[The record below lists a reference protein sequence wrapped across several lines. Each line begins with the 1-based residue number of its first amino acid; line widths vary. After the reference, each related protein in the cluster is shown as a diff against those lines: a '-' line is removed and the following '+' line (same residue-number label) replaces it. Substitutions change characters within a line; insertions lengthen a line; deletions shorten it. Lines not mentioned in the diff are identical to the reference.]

1 MCFPLAIL
9 AVLGVRYPF
18 KIYSTAEPTAPS
30 PSGRVFL
37 PLSMRSVHFGDSN
50 VLPSPSA
57 DGKGDVDK
65 GQTRDKQKMSLNM
78 SDKKDEGKKK
88 SAIAAGQAEVEA
100 EIEVEEEVEV
110 VAASHPCSALRL
122 CYQVVLGLL
131 GSPDLVL
138 LYYCLPSFSFVALY
152 SILPHK
158 VSHITCTR
166 SHTIPVLT
174 VACI

>member
-18 KIYSTAEPTAPS
+18 KICSTAEPASSS
-30 PSGRVFL
+30 PPERIFL

-50 VLPSPSA
+50 VLSSPSA
-57 DGKGDVDK
+57 DRTDDVDK
-65 GQTRDKQKMSLNM
+65 GNTRDKQKMSKNM

-88 SAIAAGQAEVEA
+88 SAIAAGQAEAEAEA
-100 EIEVEEEVEV
+100 EIEVEEVEV

-131 GSPDLVL
+131 GGPDLVL

-158 VSHITCTR
+158 VSHITCT
-166 SHTIPVLT
+166 
-174 VACI
+174 

>member
-1 MCFPLAIL
+1 MCFPLTIV

-30 PSGRVFL
+30 PSERVFL
-37 PLSMRSVHFGDSN
+37 PLSMRSVQFGET
-50 VLPSPSA
+50 A
-57 DGKGDVDK
+57 DRTGDVDK
-65 GQTRDKQKMSLNM
+65 GHTRDKQKMSKNM
-78 SDKKDEGKKK
+78 SDKKDEGKTK

-100 EIEVEEEVEV
+100 EVEV

-158 VSHITCTR
+158 VSHVRCT
-166 SHTIPVLT
+166 
-174 VACI
+174 